1 MFLTIF
7 DCRKCKNPSI
17 LLVFGA
23 QVVYILDQVRALENE
38 MILRIQKQGLDV
50 IPKILIV
57 SVLNLFP
64 FFFFVCLAQS
74 LDDTQFICYPL
85 LC

>member
-38 MILRIQKQGLDV
+38 MLLRIQKQGLDV

-64 FFFFVCLAQS
+64 FFFFCLLS
-74 LDDTQFICYPL
+74 SKS
-85 LC
+85 